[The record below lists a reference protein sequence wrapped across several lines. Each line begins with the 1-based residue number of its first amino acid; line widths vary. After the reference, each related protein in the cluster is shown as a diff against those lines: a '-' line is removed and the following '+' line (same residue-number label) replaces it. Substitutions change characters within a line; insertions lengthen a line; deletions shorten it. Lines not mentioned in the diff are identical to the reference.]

1 MVWSPSPEMDV
12 SWPLEGCGDNC
23 SGFFHGKYARSLV
36 AWVGRAARG
45 AFWLRK
51 GKAHPVGDLDIP
63 ELAFSSDQEQK
74 IRM

>member
-12 SWPLEGCGDNC
+12 SWPLEGCVDNC
-23 SGFFHGKYARSLV
+23 SGSSMASMHAC
-36 AWVGRAARG
+36 AWRGWAGAIRG

-51 GKAHPVGDLDIP
+51 GKAHPVGDFDIP
-63 ELAFSSDQEQK
+63 ELAFSSNQEQK